1 MTLTIT
7 HAFVSGIADDPVAAA
22 AGEVV
27 PSNWNADHALVG
39 DLSGYTITVSQIS
52 DATIASGASV
62 SGTNTGDQ
70 NLSAYA
76 TLASPTFTGTVS
88 GITAAMVGA
97 PSGSGTSSGT
107 NTGDQT
113 NISGNAATVTTNA
126 NLTGPIASSGNATS
140 ITSQTGTGTTFV
152 MQASP
157 SLTTPNINVATGTG
171 LILTGTSA
179 NIFSVGA
186 NGSTNPV
193 VQIDASV
200 SSQADG
206 ISIQGGAAGAGTII
220 SSISSSAT
228 SSLKIQSKGTAN
240 LSLFTGSSSATLN
253 LGLNSNARIGI
264 TDSKVMFTPAA
275 SGIAAGARFSFAAIG
290 GDSNLTVST
299 EAPLIY
305 FNGGVTRGHA
315 TGTLTL
321 QRDFRI
327 TGSTHGFAGA
337 STATDVAALSIDGY
351 GQAGTNATFTN
362 AHAILIPTQAIA
374 GTVVNAYGINVV
386 APTGATTL
394 NQAALFTG
402 DVGLTSGNL
411 LINTAGKGIS
421 IKSGSNARIGTGTLS
436 GGTATISN
444 SSVTANTRVFL
455 QDTTSGG
462 LTNVGVLTAVTTA
475 GTGFVVTSTIALDT
489 STFNWFLVESA

>member
-140 ITSQTGTGTTFV
+140 ITAQTGTGTTFV

-186 NGSTNPV
+186 NGSTNPLFNL
-193 VQIDASV
+193 DASTA
-200 SSQADG
+200 SIANG
-206 ISIQGGAAGAGTII
+206 INIKGTTAGSGVTI
-220 SSISSSAT
+220 STLSSSSNEGLT
-228 SSLKIQSKGTAN
+228 ISQKGTGN
-240 LSLFTGSSSATLN
+240 LSFSA
-253 LGLNSNARIGI
+253 NSGTRLMFGNSAA
-264 TDSKVMFTPAA
+264 TVAFTPA
-275 SGIAAGARFSFAAIG
+275 
-290 GDSNLTVST
+290 VST
-299 EAPLIY
+299 TASLVRFGYTGAADTTLTTTVEAPNVY
-305 FNGGVTRGHA
+305 FNAGQTRQHA
-315 TGTLTL
+315 TGAIAL

-327 TGSTHGFAGA
+327 TGSTHGFVGA

-351 GQAGTNATFTN
+351 GQAGTNATITN
-362 AHAILIPTQAIA
+362 AHGILIPTQAIA